1 MKFLIWLGW
10 LTLGALITVSLRTF
24 AGIQLGGIPTA
35 ILYALIIVAA
45 TKCCKAYDR
54 RRKTPEELAEEEREK
69 KRRKEREQAI
79 VAEGVSAKFWVYTGI
94 ICLVALVVV
103 VVLVMCLA

>member
-10 LTLGALITVSLRTF
+10 IALLATITTSLRTF
-24 AGIQLGGIPTA
+24 AGIQLGGIPTV
-35 ILYALIIVAA
+35 ILCSLTLTAA

-69 KRRKEREQAI
+69 KRRKERERAM

-103 VVLVMCLA
+103 VALVMCLA